1 MMLYI
6 YGCVPFVSVH
16 NLGPIP
22 GNLEDHYGQGRAG
35 PASGWDAYG
44 AAVETRLAEHMPHNF
59 ANMPR
64 CGDKPD
70 QQIAGEAGKVWGQ
83 ARIKSSR
90 AGRRHCEKR
99 R

>member
-1 MMLYI
+1 M

-16 NLGPIP
+16 TLGPIP
-22 GNLEDHYGQGRAG
+22 GNLEDHYGHRRAG

-59 ANMPR
+59 AKAHIKSS
-64 CGDKPD
+64 CGNKPD
-70 QQIAGEAGKVWGQ
+70 QQVAGEAGKVWGQ

-90 AGRRHCEKR
+90 AGRGHCEKR